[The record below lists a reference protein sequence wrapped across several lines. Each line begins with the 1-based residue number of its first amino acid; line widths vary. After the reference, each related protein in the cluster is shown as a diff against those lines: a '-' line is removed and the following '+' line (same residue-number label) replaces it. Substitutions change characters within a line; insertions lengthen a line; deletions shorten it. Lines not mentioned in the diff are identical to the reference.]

1 MEKKIAVI
9 GGGAC
14 GMMAAVTAAGMGAR
28 VTVYEGNDRVG
39 KKILVTGNGKCN
51 LGNEALSAE
60 EYHGGDKALIASC
73 LSRFGTEETK
83 RFFDSLGL
91 LIKEKNG
98 CLYPACEQAAVVLD
112 VLRYALEDSGANIV
126 CQTKITDVKPL
137 RGGKTGAA
145 RGSTGKSE
153 KEKHG
158 SRDPGWECGGFEVSW
173 QGGRAYFDSVI
184 LACGGRA
191 APKTGSDG
199 GGYLLAERLGLAQ
212 KQVVPA
218 LTALHCREEYCKAL
232 AGVRADARVR
242 IMDGEK
248 ILLEERGELQLV
260 EYGISGIPVFQ
271 LSGQVNYFLK
281 ERRNLSALIDF
292 LPDFPEKEYERY
304 VEGKL
309 GSAGSSKRT
318 VETFFT
324 GMLHKKL
331 MMQIFKLAG
340 LKPGD
345 PVKEADQARLREV
358 FFLCRNFT
366 FHVTGSN
373 SFDQAQVCAGGV
385 KLSEVTRQLEAVRVP
400 GLYLAGELLD
410 VDGKC
415 GGYNLQWAWTS
426 GYIAGRAAAEA
437 ISILDKKEG

>member
-1 MEKKIAVI
+1 M
-9 GGGAC
+9 
-14 GMMAAVTAAGMGAR
+14 
-28 VTVYEGNDRVG
+28 
-39 KKILVTGNGKCN
+39 
-51 LGNEALSAE
+51 
-60 EYHGGDKALIASC
+60 IASC

-173 QGGRAYFDSVI
+173 QGGREYFDSVI

-232 AGVRADARVR
+232 AGIRADARVR
-242 IMDGEK
+242 IMEGEK

-260 EYGISGIPVFQ
+260 
-271 LSGQVNYFLK
+271 VNCFLK

-309 GSAGSSKRT
+309 GSARSSNRT

-437 ISILDKKEG
+437 ILILDKKEG